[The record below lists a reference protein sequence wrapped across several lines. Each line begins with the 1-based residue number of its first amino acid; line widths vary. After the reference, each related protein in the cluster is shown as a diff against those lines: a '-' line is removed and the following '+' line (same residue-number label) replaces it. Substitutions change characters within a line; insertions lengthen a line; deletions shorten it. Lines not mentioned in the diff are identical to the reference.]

1 MEFTCVIVKDFNIK
15 QMDLNYYVGINQIKI
30 ELDQFLEA
38 YNIPNVGEALN
49 YLFKIIE
56 ELQNKHKELIIQVIR
71 ENYVLNQDHIFVACY
86 YLQKALFHDTL
97 ISNKKNIELLLY
109 LSTHRQ
115 IGKGIKSFG
124 VDARDLKKGTFII
137 CIISPMNNLNLINN
151 EILEVLKATEIG
163 ISINDLT
170 SEKIK
175 LIIKFY
181 EFSELQIKSVLNSYG
196 IKNVNLEKPKNNLL
210 DISLAV
216 FDLICEK
223 MALLNLEKI
232 RLG

>member
-1 MEFTCVIVKDFNIK
+1 MIEKDFNIK
-15 QMDLNYYVGINQIKI
+15 LMDLHYYVGINQIKI

-38 YNIPNVGEALN
+38 YKIRNVEEALN

-56 ELQNKHKELIIQVIR
+56 ELQNKHNELIIQVIR
-71 ENYVLNQDHIFVACY
+71 ETYVLNQDHMFVACY

-115 IGKGIKSFG
+115 ISKGIKTFG
-124 VDARDLKKGTFII
+124 VDARELKKGTFII
-137 CIISPMNNLNLINN
+137 CIISPINNLSLINN
-151 EILEVLKATEIG
+151 EILEALKATEIE

-175 LIIKFY
+175 EIIHFY

-196 IKNVNLEKPKNNLL
+196 IKNINFEEPRNNLL
-210 DISLAV
+210 DLSFAV

>member
-1 MEFTCVIVKDFNIK
+1 MIEKDFNIK
-15 QMDLNYYVGINQIKI
+15 LMDLHYYVGINQIKI

-38 YNIPNVGEALN
+38 YKIRNVEEALN

-56 ELQNKHKELIIQVIR
+56 ELQNKHNELIIQVIR
-71 ENYVLNQDHIFVACY
+71 ETYVLNQDHMFVACY

-115 IGKGIKSFG
+115 ISKGIKTFG
-124 VDARDLKKGTFII
+124 VDARELKKGTFII
-137 CIISPMNNLNLINN
+137 CIISPINNLSLINN
-151 EILEVLKATEIG
+151 EILEALKATEIE

-175 LIIKFY
+175 EIIRFY

-196 IKNVNLEKPKNNLL
+196 IKNINFEEPRNNLL
-210 DISLAV
+210 DLSFAV

>member
-1 MEFTCVIVKDFNIK
+1 MIVKDFNIK
-15 QMDLNYYVGINQIKI
+15 QMDLHYYVGINQIKI

-38 YNIPNVGEALN
+38 YKIPNIEEALN

-56 ELQNKHKELIIQVIR
+56 ELQNKHKELIIQVVR
-71 ENYVLNQDHIFVACY
+71 ETYVLNQDHIFVACY

-97 ISNKKNIELLLY
+97 ISNKKNIELILY

-115 IGKGIKSFG
+115 IGKGIKTFG
-124 VDARDLKKGTFII
+124 VDARELKKGTFII
-137 CIISPMNNLNLINN
+137 CIISPINNLSLINN
-151 EILEVLKATEIG
+151 EILEALKATEIG

-175 LIIKFY
+175 EIIHFY

-196 IKNVNLEKPKNNLL
+196 IKNINFENPKNNLL
-210 DISLAV
+210 DISFAI

>member
-1 MEFTCVIVKDFNIK
+1 MIEKDFNIK
-15 QMDLNYYVGINQIKI
+15 LMDLHYYVGINQIKI

-38 YNIPNVGEALN
+38 YKIRNVEEALN

-56 ELQNKHKELIIQVIR
+56 ELQNKHNELIIQVIR
-71 ENYVLNQDHIFVACY
+71 ETYVLNQDHMFVACY

-115 IGKGIKSFG
+115 IGKGIKTFG
-124 VDARDLKKGTFII
+124 VDARELKKGTFII
-137 CIISPMNNLNLINN
+137 CIISPINNLSLINN
-151 EILEVLKATEIG
+151 EILEALKATEIE

-175 LIIKFY
+175 EIIRFY

-196 IKNVNLEKPKNNLL
+196 IKNINFEEPRNNLL
-210 DISLAV
+210 DLSFAV